1 MDWIEWDQ
9 KVIIGQWPS
18 KSTFGANKQILVK
31 LLAIK
36 YAYCIQGRK
45 SINIFRLG
53 NHVIVALLRNC

>member
-9 KVIIGQWPS
+9 MVIIGQWPS

-36 YAYCIQGRK
+36 YA
-45 SINIFRLG
+45 
-53 NHVIVALLRNC
+53 